1 MRSII
6 LFFTFIGVILIT
18 VGYVK
23 TNMECP
29 PPLVKFKYIPKTF
42 DEEQNNPVP
51 ITNLFGKMFDKD
63 SPWVSSRLN
72 YVN

>member
-23 TNMECP
+23 TNMKCP
-29 PPLVKFKYIPKTF
+29 PPLVKFKYIYRSF
-42 DEEQNNPVP
+42 EDEQNNPLP
-51 ITNLFGKMFDKD
+51 ITNIVGKMFTQD
-63 SPWVSSRLN
+63 SPWVSTRLN
-72 YVN
+72 YTD